1 MKILDFIVKN
11 EGKFII
17 IILIISIFFSSILL
31 FKGINYEFD
40 EENFLPDNKIVKA
53 NEKILKEYENEYI
66 VPILIKAKNGNV
78 LLRENLIEILK
89 IEDEIRKNINAEPLS
104 IADVI
109 SYAILLKKAG
119 YEEKIKAM
127 ENISNESIIKII
139 NYPFF
144 PKNLLD
150 IFLSNDFNGKRANA
164 TIIKL
169 SLDGSLIKDKDK
181 AFENESKIK
190 SIVDG
195 YEYNYIEATVL
206 GYRIISDEIIKS
218 SNRSISFLLP
228 ISFILVI
235 IVLILFLRSI
245 YDVVLSLLSLSL
257 SIIWIYGFAA
267 LLNFS
272 LNPLTTSI
280 PVLLVGLGIDY
291 SIHLK
296 MRINEEKSKE
306 KALKGIGIALILSAL
321 TTSMAFLSNVSSEI
335 ENLKEFGILS
345 SFGILSCLFITIIIT
360 SKKERET
367 RERKILITIGK
378 FAEGKGKY
386 IIALAI
392 LLTIIMLYSALH
404 IKAEFDIMDF
414 LPKKLMMTKDINYL
428 FKNFQAMQREEAD
441 VIITANICHP
451 EVIKKIYYSIENM
464 KDDSYIIKSGNE
476 YEVYSILS
484 LMKDYANKS
493 FFDFRYN
500 ENFSLLYSSFFEN
513 GLPKE
518 NVTSND
524 VKKLYDFLFGI
535 APNDVKY
542 VLNENYN
549 ETVIRIATNTGKNE
563 ANISILYD
571 ELKND
576 IEIENAII
584 TGGIISNYIILKE
597 IRNSQLKSLL
607 LTILF
612 SFIILEIVFYI
623 KKKSFLIG
631 IIALSPIIISSIW
644 ILGTMNFLNIPLT
657 ITTITTSS
665 LAIGLGIDYSIHI
678 THKFMEE
685 KDFISTISSTGFSLI
700 GSALTTISAFGLLS
714 FSLIP
719 PLRIFGISVAIS
731 IFYSL
736 ICCIF
741 ILPILLDF
749 FK

>member
-89 IEDEIRKNINAEPLS
+89 IEDEIRKNIDAEPLS

-321 TTSMAFLSNVSSEI
+321 TTSIAFLSNVSSEI

-345 SFGILSCLFITIIIT
+345 SFGISSCLFITIIIT

-378 FAEGKGKY
+378 FAEGKGKC

-414 LPKKLMMTKDINYL
+414 LPKKLMITKDINYL

-700 GSALTTISAFGLLS
+700 SSALTTISAFGLLS